1 MLFLLIIIL
10 PILKMFWIFKDVNEN
25 NLTKYNITLGFIK
38 KILIK
43 RLHKH
48 DFYFNINRVGT
59 NVD

>member
-1 MLFLLIIIL
+1 
-10 PILKMFWIFKDVNEN
+10 MFNEN
-25 NLTKYNITLGFIK
+25 NLTKYNIALGFIK
-38 KILIK
+38 KIFIK